1 MIDVLGGNVW
11 FVVLT
16 LGPLLLLAA
25 MFWQWRR
32 NRKASPRT
40 NARSELGARQLR
52 EEIRRDPDY
61 AEE

>member
-25 MFWQWRR
+25 MVWQWWR
-32 NRKASPRT
+32 NRNASPRVT
-40 NARSELGARQLR
+40 ARSERGARELR

-61 AEE
+61 AED

>member
-1 MIDVLGGNVW
+1 MTDMIGGSLW

-16 LGPLLLLAA
+16 VGPLLLLAA
-25 MFWQWRR
+25 MIWQWRR

-40 NARSELGARQLR
+40 DARSERGARELR

-61 AEE
+61 SED